1 MSPRI
6 EYEYR
11 GFWGCRSRCGLEVI
25 QQQSFVLVIA
35 TELEGNPGASVTNMS
50 ESLAFAVC
58 QDWGIPAR
66 SLVWVEHYPERDV
79 SFSYLPSELLA
90 ESWDLVQFYLDQAE
104 GRFSNPR
111 WFRLSEAQMR
121 QLRAGVMPEGLPKPT
136 RNVR

>member
-1 MSPRI
+1 MPQEI
-6 EYEYR
+6 VYEYQ

-25 QQQSFVLVIA
+25 QYQSFVLVIA
-35 TELEGNPGASVTNMS
+35 TESEANSGTSVTNMS

-66 SLVWVEHYPERDV
+66 SLVWVEHYPKRGREFEPYV
-79 SFSYLPSELLA
+79 PK
-90 ESWDLVQFYLDQAE
+90 ESWDLVQFYLDLAE

-111 WFRLSEAQMR
+111 WFSLSDDQLR
-121 QLRAGVMPEGLPKPT
+121 QLRAGVMPEGLPETT